1 MTKRS
6 KESIERGI
14 MITPREL
21 PRFLLTGMVVTG
33 RKGQK
38 SRYSRK
44 GTFSSRPF
52 GRLLFTTGE
61 RKK

>member
-1 MTKRS
+1 
-6 KESIERGI
+6 

-38 SRYSRK
+38 TRYSRK
-44 GTFSSRPF
+44 GTFASKPF

-61 RKK
+61 RKGGKK